1 MVSISDADCHER
13 IEAAAEQ
20 LRTAADTGVPCA
32 PVRDVLGTSTDVH
45 TAYGVQQRNV
55 ELALAAG
62 RRVSGH
68 KVGLTATVVQQ
79 QLGVDQPDY
88 GVLFADMCLADGADI
103 DSGRLLQPR
112 AEAEVAVIIDRDLD
126 KGEHCVVDIIDSTAY
141 VLPALEI
148 VDSRIQGWDITI
160 VDTIADNASCGLY
173 VVGTRP
179 VSLSAVDLREIRM
192 QLTVDGALAASGTGA
207 SCLGNPLNAAV
218 WLADVMCER
227 GTPLRSGECLMT
239 GSLGPMI
246 PIAPGATLSAEM
258 GPLGTVSTRLSGV

>member
-1 MVSISDADCHER
+1 MSSGL

-20 LRTAADTGVPCA
+20 LRVAAVTGVPCP
-32 PVRDVLGTSTDVH
+32 PVREVLGTSSDVNV
-45 TAYGVQQRNV
+45 AYGVQQRNV
-55 ELALAAG
+55 ELAVAAG
-62 RRVSGH
+62 RRISGH

-88 GVLFADMCLADGADI
+88 GVLFVDMCLADGAEI

-112 AEAEVAVIIDRDLD
+112 VEAEVAVVIDRDLD
-126 KGEHCVVDIIDSTAY
+126 KGQHCVVDIIDATAY

-179 VSLSAVDLREIRM
+179 VSLSTVDLREIQMRM
-192 QLTVDGALAASGTGA
+192 TINGEAAATGTGA
-207 SCLGNPLNAAV
+207 ACLGNPLNAAV

-227 GTPLRSGECLMT
+227 GTPLRAGECLMT

-246 PIAPGATLSAEM
+246 PIAPGAALSVEM

>member
-1 MVSISDADCHER
+1 MSSGLV
-13 IEAAAEQ
+13 EAAAEQ
-20 LRTAADTGVPCA
+20 LRIAAETRVPCG
-32 PVRDVLGTSTDVH
+32 PVRDVLATSTDVDA
-45 TAYGVQQRNV
+45 AYAVQQRNA
-55 ELALAAG
+55 ELAVAAG

-68 KVGLTATVVQQ
+68 KVGLTARVVQK

-88 GVLFADMCLADGADI
+88 GVLYADMCLADGAEI
-103 DSGRLLQPR
+103 DPGRLLQPR
-112 AEAEVAVIIDRDLD
+112 VEAEVAVVIDRDLD
-126 KGEHCVVDIIDSTAY
+126 KGEHCVVDIIDATAY

-148 VDSRIQGWDITI
+148 VDSRIAGWDITI

-179 VSLSAVDLREIRM
+179 VSLDAVDLREIQMRM
-192 QLTVDGALAASGTGA
+192 TIDGEPAATGTGA
-207 SCLGNPLNAAV
+207 ACLGNPLNAAV

-227 GTPLRSGECLMT
+227 GTPLRAGECLMT

-246 PIAPGATLSAEM
+246 PIAPGAALSVEM